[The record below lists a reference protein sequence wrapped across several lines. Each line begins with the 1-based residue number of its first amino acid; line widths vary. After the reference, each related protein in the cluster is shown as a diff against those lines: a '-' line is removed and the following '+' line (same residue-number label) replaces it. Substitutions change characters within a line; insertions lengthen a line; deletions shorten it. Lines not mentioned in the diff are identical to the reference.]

1 MNGSRPSV
9 TVVIPVR
16 DDASLLR
23 RCLEALDRQT
33 WPPDEVIVVDDGS
46 QDASGD
52 VAADHGARVVSQ
64 SPRGIAS
71 ASAAGYDVARGDLI
85 ARLDADS
92 LPPDDWLER
101 LLQVLIDDAS
111 IDAVTGDAWFLH
123 ASPRV
128 RRRAASVYLG
138 AYRAVLL
145 PTLGHTPLFGSN
157 MAFRRDV
164 WSQVAAE
171 VHRDDDLLHDDLD
184 LSFHIGRTRR
194 IRHVRGA
201 PVGISARPLRLD
213 GDLLHRVRRGFH
225 TVVVHWPRDFPP
237 LRWCVRARALRARAT
252 PIRPM
257 TSKMRSE
264 PT

>member
-23 RCLEALDRQT
+23 RCLEALGRQT

-46 QDASGD
+46 QDDASGD
-52 VAADHGARVVSQ
+52 AAADHGARLVTQ
-64 SPRGIAS
+64 PPQGIAS

-101 LLQVLIDDAS
+101 LLQALIDDAS

-128 RRRAASVYLG
+128 RRHAASVYLG
-138 AYRAVLL
+138 AYRAMLL
-145 PTLGHTPLFGSN
+145 PALGHTPLFGSN

-171 VHRDDDLLHDDLD
+171 VHREDELLHDDLD

-201 PVGISARPLRLD
+201 AVGISARPLKMDRA
-213 GDLLHRVRRGFH
+213 LLQRVHRGFH
-225 TVVVHWPRDFPP
+225 TVVIHWPRDFPP
-237 LRWCVRARALRARAT
+237 LRWWVRVRSLRARAT
-252 PIRPM
+252 ASVQLSTPG
-257 TSKMRSE
+257 E
-264 PT
+264 